1 MYFHRKNLVKE
12 KKKKSWFFKWVSIA
26 FPVHSPPVLSCS
38 VFQGA
43 RTQPCPLLGWHW
55 GLWRNN
61 SKLPYILVQESYAYF
76 FIYSFQYSTFA
87 RALSFQKNEIRSLGP
102 FITCEPANVP
112 SVVRRAENR
121 RLSANMRTF
130 QGFCWHVRI
139 KVRTKGPGGL
149 RTRRKHYLR
158 TRSQWKAFSKI

>member
-1 MYFHRKNLVKE
+1 VGFHRAYLPYRNTIFLAFIVLEILTGNKKKWYVIFLYVHRKNLVKE
-12 KKKKSWFFKWVSIA
+12 KKKIVVYKWVSIA

-43 RTQPCPLLGWHW
+43 RTRPCPLVGWHW

-87 RALSFQKNEIRSLGP
+87 RALSFQKNEIRSLGA

-112 SVVRRAENR
+112 SVVERGKMIHA
-121 RLSANMRTF
+121 
-130 QGFCWHVRI
+130 
-139 KVRTKGPGGL
+139 PGN
-149 RTRRKHYLR
+149 
-158 TRSQWKAFSKI
+158 